1 MSELRA
7 NARKYSGHRNRSAH
21 KYGLLSLK
29 SIKIG
34 VAKASERN
42 RVGFAF
48 VLNTLKIGYFSRN
61 SGNEPVKF
69 HGNFAVEKTDNDMII
84 ENIQSPADVKRLS
97 VEEMKEMAAE
107 NRH

>member
-1 MSELRA
+1 MNNSASLRC
-7 NARKYSGHRNRSAH
+7 
-21 KYGLLSLK
+21 
-29 SIKIG
+29 G
-34 VAKASERN
+34 VLCAGVLCNNNVVTFWPFFWLFHAKKRCTI
-42 RVGFAF
+42 R
-48 VLNTLKIGYFSRN
+48 KIGYFSRN